1 MRRENQKTKDFK
13 YVSRTLTRT
22 RAAGGLGAGGGARAG
37 PEAWLGTLLWGPGIC
52 VPEHLQGALMLR
64 AGTSP
69 GLGDSLSPL
78 PRDPR

>member
-1 MRRENQKTKDFK
+1 M
-13 YVSRTLTRT
+13 
-22 RAAGGLGAGGGARAG
+22 G
-37 PEAWLGTLLWGPGIC
+37 PEAHLPTILRGPGIC

-69 GLGDSLSPL
+69 GLEDSLNPL